1 MPKKGFQASKHA
13 LRKVTGA
20 LLAQVICHAASRG
33 ELNSIRRLHHIG
45 ANLRVGDDEPLC
57 RACESGHLDVVRYLH
72 KNGVPLSARGDE
84 PLCRA
89 SEHGHVEVARY
100 LHENGVALNV
110 RNNEPL
116 CRAAAAGQAA
126 VVRYLHEAGAA
137 TKLLSAEAR
146 DLIEQMREELRAAP
160 AVDHP
165 SAFWTD
171 MGRVNERMLDWAGEA
186 NLKRTLNQN
195 YFNFIPIGPNDARM
209 LRMRRLVNHLGQI
222 TLDRYAIDDPDR
234 DSASW
239 ISWYPNYYIFK
250 EPNREAKR
258 ELYREYL
265 ALMYE
270 YALKRDRSGLLAS
283 LEEPE
288 LGNPIRVRRNGR
300 LISQDI
306 VNSLRER
313 NSILSAVQLDK
324 HTPFDVAELGAGYGR
339 LGYLMLKTTACR
351 YFVFDIPPALY
362 LSQWYLTTLFPQR
375 RAFLFRRF
383 EQFDEIES
391 ELSQADLAFFTPNQ
405 LAKFPARYFDV
416 FATISSVHEMRR
428 DQISHYMML
437 MGRTTRSAL
446 YLKQQKDY
454 VNPVDDLVIGRNNY
468 PLPVGWVESHE
479 RFDLINPGFFE
490 RIYHRQ

>member
-89 SEHGHVEVARY
+89 SEHGHVEVVRY

-324 HTPFDVAELGAGYGR
+324 HTRFDVAELGAGYGR

>member
-89 SEHGHVEVARY
+89 SEHGHVEVVRY

-126 VVRYLHEAGAA
+126 VVLYLHEAGAA

-171 MGRVNERMLDWAGEA
+171 MGRVNERILDWAGEA

-324 HTPFDVAELGAGYGR
+324 HTRFDVAELGAGYGR